1 MAIAATLTDGGSSGF
16 QVESNT
22 EITILDIAVKF
33 TYQVPSF
40 SVFQPNLRQVE
51 IQVVAGDGSVLL
63 FDAFIRADTT
73 LENLSVPFSII
84 VEEFCFIPVSL
95 KAYHIKLESYCPIYA
110 CATLEL
116 YNNIIYE

>member
-84 VEEFCFIPVSL
+84 VEEFCFLPVSL
-95 KAYHIKLESYCPIYA
+95 KKSP
-110 CATLEL
+110 
-116 YNNIIYE
+116 NIIHLR